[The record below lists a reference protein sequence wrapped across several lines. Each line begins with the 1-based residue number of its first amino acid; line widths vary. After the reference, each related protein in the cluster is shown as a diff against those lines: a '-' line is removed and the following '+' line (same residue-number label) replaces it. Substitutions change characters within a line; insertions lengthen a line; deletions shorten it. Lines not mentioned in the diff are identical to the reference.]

1 MAKPNTRATLQEY
14 CLRALG
20 SPVIEVNVDDDQI
33 EDRTDDALQFYQEY
47 HSDGVIR
54 EYIKHQLTKA
64 DIDNNYITLNDS
76 VTSVVRMLKIN
87 ATTGST
93 LFDMGYHMRQNDIFL
108 LQGLSTQ
115 MQEYEMSQQ
124 KLSLVDH
131 RLNSEEHIRFSR
143 HMNRIH
149 MDEGY
154 GGLIGGEC
162 SIAAHTDKTACENA
176 GGTWTEGEYIVL
188 EVYSIIDPTTYTDI
202 YNDHFLK
209 KYLTAL
215 IKRQWGANMMKFE
228 GFQLPG
234 GITLNGRQMFDDAI
248 EEIKELE
255 EECRLAWMT
264 PDNFIMG

>member
-14 CLRALG
+14 CLRSLG

-54 EYIKHQLTKA
+54 EYIKHELTA
-64 DIDNNYITLNDS
+64 TDITNNYITLNDS
-76 VTSVVRMLKIN
+76 VTSVVRMLNIN
-87 ATTGST
+87 ATTGSS

-131 RLNSEEHIRFSR
+131 RLNSQEHIRFSR

-154 GGLIGGEC
+154 GDLSAGEF
-162 SIAAHTDKTACENA
+162 
-176 GGTWTEGEYIVL
+176 IVL
-188 EVYSIIDPTTYTDI
+188 EVYSIIDPSTYTDVF
-202 YNDHFLK
+202 NDHFLK

-234 GITLNGRQMFDDAI
+234 GITMNGRQMFDDAI